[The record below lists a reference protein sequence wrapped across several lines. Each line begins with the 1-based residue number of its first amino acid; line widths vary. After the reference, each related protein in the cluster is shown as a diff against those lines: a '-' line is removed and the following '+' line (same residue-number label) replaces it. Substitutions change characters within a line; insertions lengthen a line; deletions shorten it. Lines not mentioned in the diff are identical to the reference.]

1 MTIVKSYHFMIRFPA
16 KDRDFLCPE
25 KGVNMT
31 YVTLAILMVRI
42 LMAFNN
48 RGPDIPVADDTIRSI
63 RRVYHPAEY
72 ELRIHD

>member
-1 MTIVKSYHFMIRFPA
+1 
-16 KDRDFLCPE
+16 
-25 KGVNMT
+25 MT

-42 LMAFNN
+42 LMAFNY

-72 ELRIHD
+72 ELRIHE